1 MESDFMAVSSSN
13 MAWNCSVI
21 GWGLPS
27 DGRTQSGY
35 SRSLVKGLAQ
45 RGLLR
50 QEFSLKQIRPIDALT
65 GALGLTFGSR
75 GPRLAVR
82 RSWLWSERASR
93 TLEKRLADVLDRSG
107 DRGTFL
113 QIGTYVE
120 INRRFGPYGVLFDMT
135 IPQAYRAGR
144 FAVSRLSQRQYKQ
157 AVEVQ
162 RRVLLGS
169 VHAFPMSEWARR
181 SLMEDFGL
189 DPTRST
195 AVYAGPSVSI
205 PDDVSAPKRPHQ
217 ILFVGIDWQRKG
229 GPLLVEGFRRLRDR
243 LPTAELVIVGC
254 TPEVD
259 CPGVRIEGYLSP
271 NDPTAQRRLSCLYQ
285 ESSCLALMSDFE
297 PLGNVIVEA
306 FARGLPVIA
315 YDAGPQGEIVRD
327 GENGVVLLDREP
339 QTIAEGLYRILS
351 DPAQCRLMGE
361 RAKQLVSAEL
371 NWDCIVTK
379 VARHLS
385 ASARGVGTASPSDF
399 RDFSPMRP
407 SGAVSTEF

>member
-1 MESDFMAVSSSN
+1 MAVSPGN
-13 MAWNCSVI
+13 PTWNCSVI

-45 RGLLR
+45 HGLLR
-50 QEFSLKQIRPIDALT
+50 QEFSLKQMRPIDALT
-65 GALGLTFGSR
+65 GALGLTFGSK

-82 RSWLWSERASR
+82 RRWLWSERASR
-93 TLEKRLADVLDRSG
+93 TLEKRLADILDRAG

-113 QIGTYVE
+113 QIGTFIE
-120 INRRFGPYGVLFDMT
+120 INRRFGPYGVILDMT

-157 AVEVQ
+157 AVDVQ

-181 SLMEDFGL
+181 SLIEDFGL
-189 DPTRST
+189 DPARST

-205 PDDVSAPKRPHQ
+205 PDDVSVPKRPHQ
-217 ILFVGIDWQRKG
+217 ILFVGIDWHRKG
-229 GPLLVEGFRRLRDR
+229 GPLLVEGFRQLRDR
-243 LPTAELVIVGC
+243 LPTAELVVVGC
-254 TPEVD
+254 TPTID

-271 NDPTAQRRLSCLYQ
+271 NDPTAQRRLGSLYQ

-297 PLGNVIVEA
+297 PLGNVIIEA

-315 YDAGPQGEIVRD
+315 YDTGPQGEIVRD
-327 GENGVVLLDREP
+327 GENGVVLHDREP
-339 QTIAEGLYRILS
+339 QTIADGLYRILC
-351 DPAQCRLMGE
+351 DPAKCRLMGE
-361 RAKQLVSAEL
+361 RARQLVNAEL
-371 NWDCIVTK
+371 NWDSIVMK

-385 ASARGVGTASPSDF
+385 TSARGVGTASPSEF
-399 RDFSPMRP
+399 RDFSPIG
-407 SGAVSTEF
+407 SSSAVSTGF